1 MKILVTGAGGFI
13 GGYTARKLNEL
24 GHEVIV
30 NDFTEKLSDYSN
42 EFTVIGFD
50 FSEYSNFKKL
60 PKDIDIIF
68 HIGAQSAGY
77 IGLVNPEKDVHWNI
91 VGTLNVCRFAK
102 ETGVKKIIYTSSM
115 SVYGNGDSL
124 TENSK
129 INPLSN
135 YGISKYTG
143 ELYLKQFKNYGV
155 DYTIFRLFNVYGPG
169 QDMKNLKQ
177 GMASIFLA
185 QAITSKDIKVT
196 GSLERYRDFVNIADV
211 FSALKLAIDGLSEE
225 TINVCSGEK
234 TTVRELLKIIFDV
247 HDDSIDSFNV
257 ENVGAYDGDQFGTI
271 GVNSKLKSLGWNNKY
286 NINSGIKEF
295 YDSIKGEF
303 NEK

>member
-13 GGYTARKLNEL
+13 GGYTARKLKEM
-24 GHEVIV
+24 GHEIIV
-30 NDFTEKLSDYSN
+30 NDFLEKLNDYSFD
-42 EFTVIGFD
+42 EYTVAGFD
-50 FSEYSNFKKL
+50 FSEYSNFKVL

-77 IGLVNPEKDVHWNI
+77 IGLVNPEKDVHWNTI
-91 VGTLNVCRFAK
+91 GTLNICRFAK
-102 ETGVKKIIYTSSM
+102 ETGVKKVIYTSSM

-124 TENSK
+124 DENSI

-185 QAITSKDIKVT
+185 QALESKNIQVT
-196 GSLERYRDFVNIADV
+196 GSLERYRDFVHVEDV
-211 FSALKLAIDGLSEE
+211 FNALKLAIDGLSEE
-225 TINVCSGEK
+225 IVNVCYGKK
-234 TTVRELLKIIFDV
+234 TTVKDLLDIIFEV
-247 HDDSIDSFNV
+247 HDDPTDSFNV
-257 ENVGAYDGDQFGTI
+257 ENIGAYDGDQFGTI
-271 GVNSKLKSLGWNNKY
+271 GINNKLKSFGWDTKY
-286 NINSGIKEF
+286 DIKSGMKDF
-295 YDSIKGEF
+295 YEKLKGEF
-303 NEK
+303 